1 VGERRIIRRMNPT
14 VLRLL
19 LRAWALIAVVDGI
32 FATTLP
38 VVAYGQP
45 LGRVWKGVASVLL
58 GPSALQGD
66 GRTILIGLVMHAC
79 VALAWTTVFLVLAL
93 STTRLRRIIAT
104 PAGVLGVAALY
115 GPAIWLVMSFVV
127 IAPLTGRPPTIN
139 ARWWVQLFAH
149 IPFVALPI
157 VATIGRGLRATDGVV
172 AARPLGDAV

>member
-1 VGERRIIRRMNPT
+1 MNST

-58 GPSALQGD
+58 GPSAMQG
-66 GRTILIGLVMHAC
+66 GSGTLLVGLVMHAG

-93 STTRLRRIIAT
+93 SSARLRRIVAT
-104 PAGVLGVAALY
+104 PMGVAGVAAVY

-127 IAPLTGRPPTIN
+127 IPRFTGRPPTIN
-139 ARWWVQLFAH
+139 VRWWVQLLAH
-149 IPFVALPI
+149 VPFVALPI
-157 VATIGRGLRATDGVV
+157 VATIGRGLRATDGIVP
-172 AARPLGDAV
+172 ARPLGDAA